1 MNIARNFIVIGS
13 IYLIVGITLGMYM
26 GGAGDH
32 TLAPLHA
39 HINLL
44 GFTLMTVFGV
54 LYRIFPAMAENTLAK
69 VHFWGH
75 LIGGIILVGGLYVL
89 LTNPEAESSMAPV
102 MIISELLV
110 FLSVLAYAW
119 NAYKTID

>member
-1 MNIARNFIVIGS
+1 
-13 IYLIVGITLGMYM
+13 MYM

-32 TLAPLHA
+32 TLASLHA

-110 FLSVLAYAW
+110 FLSVLTYAW